1 MNAEILKFTALIK
14 LPDVLQLYPVSRASW
29 YNGIKLGKYPPPIK
43 IGPRSSAW
51 RLSDINKLIEDVGQ
65 QNEV

>member
-1 MNAEILKFTALIK
+1 MNAEILKYTALIK

>member
-1 MNAEILKFTALIK
+1 MNAEILKYTALIK

-51 RLSDINKLIEDVGQ
+51 RLSDINKLIEDVGAAK
-65 QNEV
+65 

>member
-1 MNAEILKFTALIK
+1 MNAEILKYTALIK

-29 YNGIKLGKYPPPIK
+29 YAGIKLGRYPPPIK

-51 RLSDINKLIEDVGQ
+51 RLSDINKLIEDVGAAK
-65 QNEV
+65 

>member
-1 MNAEILKFTALIK
+1 VNAEILKYTALIK

>member
-1 MNAEILKFTALIK
+1 VNAEILKYTALIK

-51 RLSDINKLIEDVGQ
+51 RLSDINKLIEDVGA
-65 QNEV
+65 EK

>member
-1 MNAEILKFTALIK
+1 MNAEILKYTALIK

-51 RLSDINKLIEDVGQ
+51 RLSDINKLIEDVGAGK
-65 QNEV
+65 

>member
-1 MNAEILKFTALIK
+1 VNAEILKYTALIK

-51 RLSDINKLIEDVGQ
+51 RLSDINKLIEDVGAAK
-65 QNEV
+65 

>member
-1 MNAEILKFTALIK
+1 MNAEILKYTALIK
-14 LPDVLQLYPVSRASW
+14 LPDVLLLYPVSRSSW
-29 YNGIKLGKYPPPIK
+29 YQGIKAGKYPPPVK
-43 IGPRSSAW
+43 IGHRSSAW

>member
-1 MNAEILKFTALIK
+1 MNAEILKYTALIK

-29 YNGIKLGKYPPPIK
+29 YAGIKLGKYPPPIK

-51 RLSDINKLIEDVGQ
+51 RLSDINKLIEDVG
-65 QNEV
+65 EAK

>member
-1 MNAEILKFTALIK
+1 MNAEILKYTALIK

-51 RLSDINKLIEDVGQ
+51 RLSDIYKLIEDVGA
-65 QNEV
+65 EK